1 MLSIL
6 EKRNIRN
13 LIHFTRAENLLGII
27 ENGLLPRDCLDA
39 DTCIF
44 NDEYRYDQCEDAVC
58 TSIEFPNYKMFFSL
72 RSAHPNTDWVVLILD
87 SSILLDFECAF
98 CETNAGSEAMYETP
112 LENRMGPHAFEKLFC
127 PTSAGKNRADL
138 FIPDH
143 YPTNPQAEVLVFGC
157 IPIRYI
163 KCIAFDSHLTK
174 AKYSPIIANRITAI
188 VDRDLFYGRKDY
200 RHWQVNAE

>member
-1 MLSIL
+1 MKSVLSIL

-72 RSAHPNTDWVVLILD
+72 RNAHPNT
-87 SSILLDFECAF
+87 S
-98 CETNAGSEAMYETP
+98 
-112 LENRMGPHAFEKLFC
+112 K
-127 PTSAGKNRADL
+127 TS
-138 FIPDH
+138 
-143 YPTNPQAEVLVFGC
+143 
-157 IPIRYI
+157 
-163 KCIAFDSHLTK
+163 
-174 AKYSPIIANRITAI
+174 
-188 VDRDLFYGRKDY
+188 
-200 RHWQVNAE
+200 